1 MLAVA
6 TALDVKD
13 LNLRQASAAI
23 KQCTPSETIEILSA
37 AHLHG
42 LLAGLKTGE
51 YEIVG
56 DAGDYLGVLNDGAT
70 IRVSGNVGQYVG
82 DNMTRGLIEVAGS
95 AAYGAGLYP
104 YGGTLV
110 IRGNAGN
117 FTATMNKGATI
128 IVCGDVGDE
137 SATYHLA
144 GDFIVVGNAGSNFG
158 NYLIR
163 GHLYIGGEFK
173 SQGHNA
179 LIEELTIEDAQKLR
193 RYFEQFDVNADAT
206 RFRKLVAETA
216 KPFYGKIVK
225 RHE

>member
-6 TALDVKD
+6 TALDAKGLD
-13 LNLRQASAAI
+13 LRAANAAI
-23 KQCTPSETIEILSA
+23 KQSMVSESIEIRNA

-42 LLAGLKTGE
+42 LCAGLKSGE
-51 YEIVG
+51 YVVVG

-70 IRVSGNVGQYVG
+70 IRVTGNAGQYVG
-82 DNMTRGLIEVAGS
+82 DNMTRGLIEVKGN

-110 IRGNAGN
+110 IRGNAGD

-137 SATYHLA
+137 AATYHLA
-144 GDFIVVGNAGSNFG
+144 GDFIVVGNAGLNFG

-163 GHLYIGGEFK
+163 GNVYIGGEMK
-173 SQGHNA
+173 SQGHNTV
-179 LIEELTIEDAQKLR
+179 IGELTEEDVAKLR
-193 RYFEQFDVNADAT
+193 GYFDKFAIQADAT

-216 KPFYGKIVK
+216 KPFYGRISKK
-225 RHE
+225 HE

>member
-6 TALDVKD
+6 TALDVREMD
-13 LNLRQASAAI
+13 LRAASAAI
-23 KQCTPSETIEILSA
+23 KQSAEGKAIEIRNA

-42 LLAGLKTGE
+42 LGAGLKTGE
-51 YEIVG
+51 YVIVG

-70 IRVSGNVGQYVG
+70 IRVTGNAGQYCG
-82 DNMTRGLIEVAGS
+82 DNMTRGLIVVEGS

-104 YGGTLV
+104 YGGTLL
-110 IRGNAGN
+110 IRGNAGD

-137 SATYHLA
+137 AATYHLA
-144 GDFIVVGNAGSNFG
+144 GDFIVVGNAGLNFG

-163 GHLYIGGEFK
+163 GSLYIGGEFK
-173 SQGHNA
+173 SLGHNTVV
-179 LIEELTIEDAQKLR
+179 EEMTTDDVQKLGQ
-193 RYFEQFDVNADAT
+193 YFERFDVNADAT
-206 RFRKLVAETA
+206 HFRKLIAQTA